1 MTNNPGNRGGRTR
14 EPRVSVI
21 MPVYNGGV
29 FLAPAVESILAQTF
43 SDFEFVIVDDA
54 STDATPAYLASLRDP
69 RVRVLRNTKNIRG
82 PASANRGIQ
91 ESIGEYIARQDADDI
106 SEPSRLARQVK
117 VLDSKPEV
125 AVLASGGMGID
136 EDGNITDHFWR
147 ANGKDLD
154 VRWELLFR
162 NVLPHSSLM
171 FRREMIGG
179 GYSPS
184 ADVSAVDD
192 YELVTRI
199 ARDHQVV
206 AIRDELIRY
215 RIHPA
220 SISQTCGEL
229 QAKQVVAIAFRE
241 VCELTGGELSREVY
255 DDFLAVYRGGGQQ
268 LPRLSAEQVR
278 GATEFAAKLQAA
290 FYARA
295 GRPKPEAWRHCAK
308 VRLRWA
314 GHLLRLALRERR
326 DVRWRVS
333 LVSFAVSLVSSAVK
347 LMGAPAIGRRRDDW
361 Q

>member
-1 MTNNPGNRGGRTR
+1 MTNNPGHRGGRTR

-54 STDATPAYLASLRDP
+54 STDATPAYLASLQDP

-82 PASANRGIQ
+82 PASANRAIQ
-91 ESIGEYIARQDADDI
+91 ESIGEYVARQDADDI

-125 AVLASGGMGID
+125 AVVASGLIGID
-136 EDGNITDHFWR
+136 EDGNITDHFCR
-147 ANGKDLD
+147 IRKDPD

-162 NVLPHSSLM
+162 NILPHSSLM
-171 FRREMIGG
+171 FRRAMIGG

-184 ADVSAVDD
+184 ADVSTVDD
-192 YELVTRI
+192 YELLTRI
-199 ARDHQVV
+199 ARDHQV
-206 AIRDELIRY
+206 AQIRDELIRY

-229 QAKQVVAIAFRE
+229 QARQVAAIAFRE

-295 GRPKPEAWRHCAK
+295 GRAKPEAWRHCAK

-333 LVSFAVSLVSSAVK
+333 LVASAVK
-347 LMGAPAIGRRRDDW
+347 LMGAPAIGRRRDRW
-361 Q
+361 R